1 MATALSSAYVLLGKA
16 TMSDPPEWSTGV
28 GAIHTLSSLLTCAG
42 CHSTIRDTPHGT
54 PDDSFSLYC
63 DKCQEASIIKETNQ
77 EVLKLLMENIKNLTS
92 YVLKAFTRHN
102 SIMDESSDDD
112 SEIEITDIVI
122 VPAPSHTSK
131 AKFVSK
137 LRKFAKNHFDL
148 IVEENSQVK
157 EEIVEEAK
165 STSKAVVVSS
175 PVNAEHIQIK
185 LQPPKP
191 TTKRS
196 SHVMI
201 NGNNVRRDQ
210 VIKSTLRPSLTCPF
224 KPKPELKFTDFVV
237 KLEELTPKIL
247 TESKM
252 TILKNSGK
260 KSSCRCGNATPTPGK
275 LTCGGQRCPC
285 YISAKACTDC
295 KCKGCRNPHQVNGI
309 KVVRPHLTMQVQ
321 NQNSNQNTNNSKYF
335 ISTQNSTSKS
345 LTTIRRIQLN

>member
-1 MATALSSAYVLLGKA
+1 
-16 TMSDPPEWSTGV
+16 
-28 GAIHTLSSLLTCAG
+28 
-42 CHSTIRDTPHGT
+42 
-54 PDDSFSLYC
+54 
-63 DKCQEASIIKETNQ
+63 
-77 EVLKLLMENIKNLTS
+77 MENIKNLTS

-201 NGNNVRRDQ
+201 NCNNVRRDQ
-210 VIKSTLRPSLTCPF
+210 VIIISMSEKYHIVRNLHFLSKYSTLISRENF
-224 KPKPELKFTDFVV
+224 RFFWGEKFV
-237 KLEELTPKIL
+237 KMLW
-247 TESKM
+247 
-252 TILKNSGK
+252 
-260 KSSCRCGNATPTPGK
+260 
-275 LTCGGQRCPC
+275 
-285 YISAKACTDC
+285 
-295 KCKGCRNPHQVNGI
+295 
-309 KVVRPHLTMQVQ
+309 
-321 NQNSNQNTNNSKYF
+321 F
-335 ISTQNSTSKS
+335 
-345 LTTIRRIQLN
+345 